1 MGGMMN
7 VKEREESMMT
17 PEFWLWQ
24 MGKWGHSL
32 IKRENIQ
39 VRKGKMGSEEMKNN
53 SLGQMEMLSRQW
65 YLEFKGEVRA
75 RNNAK
80 DF

>member
-1 MGGMMN
+1 M
-7 VKEREESMMT
+7 
-17 PEFWLWQ
+17 
-24 MGKWGHSL
+24 
-32 IKRENIQ
+32 KRENIQ
-39 VRKGKMGSEEMKNN
+39 VGEGKMGLEEMENN

>member
-1 MGGMMN
+1 MD
-7 VKEREESMMT
+7 VKEREESIMT
-17 PEFWLWQ
+17 AEFWHWQ
-24 MGKWGHSL
+24 LGKWGHSL
-32 IKRENIQ
+32 MKRENIQ
-39 VRKGKMGSEEMKNN
+39 VGEGKMGLEEMENN